1 MSAISFNLSG
11 KISRPLVEI
20 LRVVSQEAS
29 SLGIMFFV
37 VGAAARDIVLE
48 HCHAIRPARGTRDLD
63 IAVEVASWDEFEAL
77 SAALVASG
85 KFTRTKELHRLN
97 CGSLPIDI
105 VPFGTVS
112 TDGRSIA
119 WPPDNQ
125 VYMSIMGFQEAYQYS
140 LVIRLSED
148 PVFDV
153 KVPTIPGMALM
164 KIVSWKDSYPQ
175 RPKDAEDLLF
185 LMDSYAAAGNEDRL
199 FDEQADLLS
208 AEGFDLALAGIRL
221 LGRDM
226 AAMANAATGEM
237 IRTVLVEEVS
247 GKERNRLVQH
257 MAAGRWPNWDDVR
270 AKLDKLRQGFEER
283 LPKAT
288 G

>member
-1 MSAISFNLSG
+1 MTLILQWRWQAGTSLRRCQLRW
-11 KISRPLVEI
+11 SRPAN
-20 LRVVSQEAS
+20 STA
-29 SLGIMFFV
+29 
-37 VGAAARDIVLE
+37 
-48 HCHAIRPARGTRDLD
+48 P
-63 IAVEVASWDEFEAL
+63 
-77 SAALVASG
+77 
-85 KFTRTKELHRLN
+85 KN
-97 CGSLPIDI
+97 CTGFKYGSLPIDI

-112 TDGRSIA
+112 SDGRSIA

-125 VYMSIMGFQEAYQYS
+125 VYMNIMGFQEAYQYS
-140 LVIRLSED
+140 LTIRLSED

-185 LMDSYAAAGNEDRL
+185 LLDSYAAAGNEDRL
-199 FDEQADLLS
+199 FDEEAALLA

-226 AAMANAATGEM
+226 AAMANAATSEM
-237 IRTVLVEEVS
+237 IQSVLDEECFE
-247 GKERNRLVQH
+247 KELNRLVQH
-257 MAAGRWPNWDDVR
+257 MAAGRWPKWDDIR
-270 AKLDKLRQGFEER
+270 AKLNKLRQGFEER
-283 LPKAT
+283 FQKAT